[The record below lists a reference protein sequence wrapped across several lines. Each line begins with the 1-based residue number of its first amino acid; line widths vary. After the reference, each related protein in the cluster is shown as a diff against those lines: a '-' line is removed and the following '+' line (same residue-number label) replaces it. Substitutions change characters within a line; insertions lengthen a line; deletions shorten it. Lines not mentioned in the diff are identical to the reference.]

1 MEEESRKSAMW
12 KARYVNRVEAFSILE
27 AKNSRSLHEQQHR

>member
-12 KARYVNRVEAFSILE
+12 KAHHVKRVEAFSILG
-27 AKNSRSLHEQQHR
+27 A

>member
-12 KARYVNRVEAFSILE
+12 KAHHVKRVEAVSILG
-27 AKNSRSLHEQQHR
+27 A